1 MQEKSNLIIPYFS
14 VIFCFFIAMH
24 KKHVQIK
31 ETPFGYTSM
40 HKKHVQ
46 IKERNSTMNTQALFE
61 EYRAGILECIH
72 YGTVCAVNSQG
83 ILASAGDTDWLCFYR
98 SASKPIQS
106 LPVLLHGLDK
116 KYGLTEEETAI
127 FSGSHWADED
137 HVRILESVLAKT
149 ELKEDQMVMLPTYP
163 NRAARKEQLIGAH
176 MPMRKIYHNCS
187 GKHLGMMLLAR
198 ELGEPVEDYWKRE
211 SKAQKEIL
219 EVISQMTDVPASH
232 IRIGVDGC
240 GVPVYAVPFYTIATS
255 YLRLSQPELIKDISL
270 RNAVENNM
278 NILHKYPN
286 MIAGKD
292 IICSILTSSPDLI
305 GKSGALGVYA
315 IGIRSLGLG
324 IAAKI
329 IDGSHDEFAAIVLQV
344 FDQLGYHDSRITEK
358 IKEAYSDIILNDNR
372 EEVGFRKAVFRL
384 THET

>member
-1 MQEKSNLIIPYFS
+1 
-14 VIFCFFIAMH
+14 
-24 KKHVQIK
+24 
-31 ETPFGYTSM
+31 
-40 HKKHVQ
+40 
-46 IKERNSTMNTQALFE
+46 MNTQVLFN
-61 EYRAGILECIH
+61 EYREGILECIH
-72 YGTVCAVNSQG
+72 YGTVCVVNSQG

-127 FSGSHWADED
+127 FSGSHWADEE
-137 HVRILESVLAKT
+137 HVRILESILAKT
-149 ELKEDQMVMLPTYP
+149 ELKEEQMVMLPTYP
-163 NRAARKEQLIGAH
+163 NRAERKEQLIKEH

-198 ELGEPVEDYWKRE
+198 ELGEPATDYWKRE
-211 SKAQKEIL
+211 SRTQKEIL
-219 EVISQMTDVPASH
+219 SVIAQMTDVPVPD

-240 GVPVYAVPFYTIATS
+240 GVPVYAVPFHAIAAS
-255 YLRLSQPELIKDISL
+255 YLRLSQPELIKDAAL
-270 RNAVENNM
+270 RRAVEHNM
-278 NILHKYPN
+278 DILHRYPN

-292 IICSILTSSPDLI
+292 IICSILASSPDLV

-315 IGIRSLGLG
+315 LGIRSLGLG
-324 IAAKI
+324 IAVKI
-329 IDGSHDEFAAIVLQV
+329 MDGSHDEFAAAVLQV
-344 FDQLGYHDSRITEK
+344 FEELGYDDPEIISK

-384 THET
+384 SHETE